1 MPKMTAVVPGPTAS
15 PRIARE
21 LHELNDRVLDLSRE
35 MRNLRREMER
45 KR

>member
-1 MPKMTAVVPGPTAS
+1 MPKMTAVVPGPTAP

-35 MRNLRREMER
+35 MRDLRREMER
-45 KR
+45 RR